1 MDSFPY
7 HKSVE
12 ELTFTDDFMFGTIMK
27 HKPVCKG
34 VLERLLHI
42 KVGKIEYPSLQK
54 TIAPFYESKGI
65 RLDVYVAESS
75 RVFDIEIQTSV
86 PPDLPKRTR
95 YYQSLMDV
103 DCLLRGQSYAE
114 LKDSYVLFICTQ
126 DPFNKGL
133 PVYTFENTCREESSL
148 FLDDRTTKVFYN
160 VSAYGKEKD
169 DELHALLR
177 YLCEKQATSHFTQ
190 TIDGLVES
198 TKNNEKFRSVYMSL
212 NIHRDDL
219 LRQGSLIGEKIG
231 FERGVVAGMS
241 KGRRQGIA
249 QGIEQG
255 FADGS
260 HRKAL
265 EDAGNLKRLGVSIDI
280 ITQATGL
287 SQEEVENA

>member
-1 MDSFPY
+1 MDSLPR

-133 PVYTFENTCREESSL
+133 PVYTFENTCREESGF
-148 FLDDRTTKVFYN
+148 FLADKSYKVFYN
-160 VSAYGKEKD
+160 ASAYGKEKD

-177 YLCEKQATSHFTQ
+177 YLCKKQATSNFTQ

-231 FERGVVAGMS
+231 FERGVVAGMR
-241 KGRRQGIA
+241 KGRRQG
-249 QGIEQG
+249 
-255 FADGS
+255 FSDGS

-287 SQEEVENA
+287 SKQEVENI

>member
-1 MDSFPY
+1 MDSLPR

-75 RVFDIEIQTSV
+75 RVFDVEIQTSV

-103 DCLLRGQSYAE
+103 DSLLRGQSYAE

-133 PVYTFENTCREESSL
+133 PVYTFENTCREESGL
-148 FLDDRTTKVFYN
+148 FLADKSYKVFYN
-160 VSAYGKEKD
+160 ASAYGKEKD

-177 YLCEKQATSHFTQ
+177 YLCKKQATSNFTQ

-241 KGRRQGIA
+241 KGRRQG
-249 QGIEQG
+249 
-255 FADGS
+255 FSDGS
-260 HRKAL
+260 RRKAL

-287 SQEEVENA
+287 SKQEVESL

>member
-1 MDSFPY
+1 MDSLPR

-133 PVYTFENTCREESSL
+133 PVYTFENTCREESGL
-148 FLDDRTTKVFYN
+148 FLADKSYKVFYN
-160 VSAYGKEKD
+160 ASAYGKEKD

-177 YLCEKQATSHFTQ
+177 YLCKKQATSNFTQ

-198 TKNNEKFRSVYMSL
+198 TKNNENFRSVYMSL

-241 KGRRQGIA
+241 KGRRQG
-249 QGIEQG
+249 
-255 FADGS
+255 FSDGS
-260 HRKAL
+260 RRKAL

-287 SQEEVENA
+287 SKQEVENI

>member
-1 MDSFPY
+1 MDSLPR

-133 PVYTFENTCREESSL
+133 PVYTFENTCREESGL
-148 FLDDRTTKVFYN
+148 FLADKSYKVFYN
-160 VSAYGKEKD
+160 ASAYGKEKD

-177 YLCEKQATSHFTQ
+177 YLCKKQATSNFTQ

-219 LRQGSLIGEKIG
+219 LMAGEKIG

-241 KGRRQGIA
+241 KGRRQG
-249 QGIEQG
+249 
-255 FADGS
+255 FSDGS
-260 HRKAL
+260 RRKAL

-287 SQEEVENA
+287 SKQEVENI

>member
-34 VLERLLHI
+34 VLERLLH
-42 KVGKIEYPSLQK
+42 
-54 TIAPFYESKGI
+54 
-65 RLDVYVAESS
+65 
-75 RVFDIEIQTSV
+75 
-86 PPDLPKRTR
+86 
-95 YYQSLMDV
+95 
-103 DCLLRGQSYAE
+103 
-114 LKDSYVLFICTQ
+114 FI
-126 DPFNKGL
+126 
-133 PVYTFENTCREESSL
+133 

-160 VSAYGKEKD
+160 ASAYGKEKD

-219 LRQGSLIGEKIG
+219 LMAGEKIG
-231 FERGVVAGMS
+231 FERGVIAGMS

-249 QGIEQG
+249 
-255 FADGS
+255 DGS
-260 HRKAL
+260 HQAKL
-265 EDAGNLKRLGVSIDI
+265 ETAQTMKSMRYPIADI
-280 ITQATGL
+280 HKITGL
-287 SQEEVENA
+287 SIAEINKL

>member
-1 MDSFPY
+1 MDSLPR

-95 YYQSLMDV
+95 YYQSLMNV

-126 DPFNKGL
+126 DPFNKGF
-133 PVYTFENTCREESSL
+133 PVYTFENTCREESGL
-148 FLDDRTTKVFYN
+148 FLADKSYKVFYN
-160 VSAYGKEKD
+160 ASAYGKEKD

-177 YLCEKQATSHFTQ
+177 YLCKKQATSHFTQ

-231 FERGVVAGMS
+231 FERGVVAGMR
-241 KGRRQGIA
+241 KGRRQG
-249 QGIEQG
+249 
-255 FADGS
+255 FSDGS

-287 SQEEVENA
+287 SKQEVENI

>member
-1 MDSFPY
+1 MDY
-7 HKSVE
+7 LLRYKSVD

-114 LKDSYVLFICTQ
+114 LKDSYVIFICTQ
-126 DPFNKGL
+126 DPFGKGL
-133 PVYTFENTCREESSL
+133 PVYTFENTCQEDGDL
-148 FLDDRTTKVFYN
+148 FLADKSYKVFYN
-160 VSAYGKEKD
+160 VGAYGKEKD
-169 DELHALLR
+169 DELCALLR
-177 YLCEKQATSHFTQ
+177 YLCKKQATSHFTQ
-190 TIDGLVES
+190 SIDELVET
-198 TKNNEKFRSVYMSL
+198 TKNNEKFRSLYMSL
-212 NIHRDDL
+212 NIHKDDL
-219 LRQGSLIGEKIG
+219 LMAGEKIG
-231 FERGVVAGMS
+231 FEKGILQ
-241 KGRRQGIA
+241 GRRD
-249 QGIEQG
+249 G
-255 FADGS
+255 FSDGS
-260 HRKAL
+260 RQKAL
-265 EDAGNLKRLGVSIDI
+265 ETAKIMRMHNYPIAEVCEM
-280 ITQATGL
+280 TGL
-287 SQEEVENA
+287 SKQEVESIN

>member
-1 MDSFPY
+1 MDSLPR

-133 PVYTFENTCREESSL
+133 PVYTFENTCREESGL
-148 FLDDRTTKVFYN
+148 FLADKSYKVFYN
-160 VSAYGKEKD
+160 ASAYGKEKD
-169 DELHALLR
+169 NKLHALLR

-219 LRQGSLIGEKIG
+219 LMAGEKIG

-249 QGIEQG
+249 QGIKQG
-255 FADGS
+255 FSDGS

-287 SQEEVENA
+287 SKQEVENI

>member
-1 MDSFPY
+1 
-7 HKSVE
+7 
-12 ELTFTDDFMFGTIMK
+12 MF
-27 HKPVCKG
+27 KG
-34 VLERLLHI
+34 GAYGFL
-42 KVGKIEYPSLQK
+42 
-54 TIAPFYESKGI
+54 
-65 RLDVYVAESS
+65 
-75 RVFDIEIQTSV
+75 
-86 PPDLPKRTR
+86 
-95 YYQSLMDV
+95 
-103 DCLLRGQSYAE
+103 
-114 LKDSYVLFICTQ
+114 LFICTQ

-231 FERGVVAGMS
+231 FERGIVAGMS
-241 KGRRQGIA
+241 KGRRQG
-249 QGIEQG
+249 
-255 FADGS
+255 FSDGA
-260 HRKAL
+260 HQKAL
-265 EDAGNLKRLGVSIDI
+265 ETARILKQLGDSVQKIS
-280 ITQATGL
+280 QATGL
-287 SQEEVENA
+287 SKQEVENA